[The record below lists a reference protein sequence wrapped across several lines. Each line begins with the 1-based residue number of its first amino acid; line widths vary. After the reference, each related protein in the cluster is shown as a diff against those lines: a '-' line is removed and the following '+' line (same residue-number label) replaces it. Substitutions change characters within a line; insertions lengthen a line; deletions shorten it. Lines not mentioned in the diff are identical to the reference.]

1 MYQIRTTG
9 QPAPHPLPVTPGEAR
24 QELKTLLTGS
34 RWCRHIDAVVLAVHE
49 ALTNA
54 ERHGGGVVRVHAS
67 VDHGALVVEVTDRG
81 DGFDLPSEL
90 DADEAS
96 AEVDPFAEHGRGLHL
111 MNEIATKVEADRD
124 DGDFCLRLRFDPP

>member
-1 MYQIRTTG
+1 M
-9 QPAPHPLPVTPGEAR
+9 
-24 QELKTLLTGS
+24 LTGS

-96 AEVDPFAEHGRGLHL
+96 AAADPFAEHGRGLHL